1 MGVFLVF
8 LTCAERERET
18 ERQRETEK
26 QRETETERQ
35 RQREWRLVKLFLNE
49 SENVVA
55 KEQSEIELDF

>member
-8 LTCAERERET
+8 LTCAEREGERET

-26 QRETETERQ
+26 QRETETERMANH
-35 RQREWRLVKLFLNE
+35 LVKLFLNE